1 MLCLEKF
8 VMAILGNYSQVSG
21 HFESHNSVLMSVS
34 CYCLEL
40 FDVFVMVNIVR
51 MLHSIE
57 PRVYKRKPEESSR
70 SLSLFAFE
78 SVCLYGQR

>member
-8 VMAILGNYSQVSG
+8 VMAIRGNYSQVSG

-57 PRVYKRKPEESSR
+57 PRV
-70 SLSLFAFE
+70 
-78 SVCLYGQR
+78 

>member
-1 MLCLEKF
+1 MC
-8 VMAILGNYSQVSG
+8 VVSREVRHG
-21 HFESHNSVLMSVS
+21 HTRKLLSSKWPFAHFESHNSVLMSVS

-57 PRVYKRKPEESSR
+57 PRV
-70 SLSLFAFE
+70 
-78 SVCLYGQR
+78 